1 MQTHETVSSFRRVNL
16 GSNRKFGLTFG
27 AVFLILAIWPLFRGG
42 TSPSWIM
49 AAGSALFFAL
59 AIAAPDLLASLN
71 RAWFKLGLGLSRIAN
86 PIIMGFLFF
95 GVVVPFA
102 WYLRRR
108 RRDPL
113 HLAIVPEVSSYWIER
128 EPPGPMPGTLSKQF

>member
-1 MQTHETVSSFRRVNL
+1 MQTHEPVSSFRKVSL

-27 AVFLILAIWPLFRGG
+27 AVFLFLGVLPLIRGEG
-42 TSPSWIM
+42 APSWIM
-49 AAGSALFFAL
+49 AAVSMLFFAL
-59 AIAAPDLLASLN
+59 AIAAPDLLGSLN

-86 PIIMGFLFF
+86 PIMMGFLFF

-102 WYLRRR
+102 WYMRWR

-113 HLAIVPEVSSYWIER
+113 HLAIDPEASSYWIER
-128 EPPGPMPGTLSKQF
+128 QPPGPIPGNLSKQF